1 MFFLTDTLLM
11 RFCSAEEIIKKYLL
25 RFFKDYLHL
34 TINLSTGYTKVFT
47 TSCNHLESNSDSL
60 LFWRWNGFFTFRS
73 SSNLNPLIN
82 SSHIKKEE
90 QARKK
95 AEKGQKRIKSISDS
109 NQQHPNWKE
118 FVFIFSPTF
127 YTNLND
133 QYAVHKLTLKV
144 NT

>member
-1 MFFLTDTLLM
+1 M
-11 RFCSAEEIIKKYLL
+11 
-25 RFFKDYLHL
+25 
-34 TINLSTGYTKVFT
+34 
-47 TSCNHLESNSDSL
+47 
-60 LFWRWNGFFTFRS
+60 
-73 SSNLNPLIN
+73 
-82 SSHIKKEE
+82 KKEE

-109 NQQHPNWKE
+109 NEQHPNWKE

-133 QYAVHKLTLKV
+133 QYAVDKLTLKV